1 MKKAILLL
9 ALLALPGGMSLRG
22 AGEPLPVKAAEGE
35 PVKSIPWTNEN
46 FSSEEWADQV
56 SYDEEG
62 DITLDRRTAEGWR
75 DVSWGTFWEGRHFN
89 ALDSFYRGEWNE
101 GWTGTIRSIDW
112 VQDESCPYVTFTLG
126 GNVNEGSYLAIVDA
140 EGNNATTDP
149 DGKIVNDYF
158 ADPALSNNMIVRV
171 VEIAE
176 SFYGKP
182 LHLEIHDVKTG
193 GFGMINF
200 GALSPNQTAEEVSDT
215 LWEHGF
221 GGQGATV
228 TTETNSDLAAQE
240 YIWGKYTD
248 PANAEYAPFME
259 DAREVTATSV
269 EEDFESGELSSLW
282 TVDLNYAENPD
293 GTLYYD
299 FDRTK
304 AVSDISTI
312 SWAEKTPFNK
322 DGNYFLNSWN
332 DQGGAAHE
340 GPRWRLLSK
349 PFVLTGT
356 GIVTAK
362 MGGHNARLSLYAYDG
377 DKPLPDETPLASMT
391 HEEKGWTDN
400 LDCTL
405 GGNNVTMRRSY
416 LDASEHV
423 GKTVVLA
430 LEDFRA
436 TGIWGHAFFDSISTS
451 VELSELSSFPL
462 EIIEQKQDGWAAPRQ
477 FAVRSAFFGK
487 SVEESSEDI
496 APIAEASLFLDKY
509 FATARPAGNPTY
521 CALPKEDAL
530 PLQKAYEALS
540 PEAKSIVDLSGDYSY
555 EGYEET
561 GTIDLTRPVEET
573 TVGKS
578 MENLIERIAGETP
591 SPSAF
596 RPFGGEPAESAPWLV
611 LLLLL
616 LAISSVSAFILYKR
630 RKASK

>member
-1 MKKAILLL
+1 MKKRSLLIL

-35 PVKSIPWTNEN
+35 LVKSIPWADGN
-46 FSSEEWADQV
+46 FTSEEWAPLE
-56 SYDEEG
+56 DEN
-62 DITLDRRTAEGWR
+62 LRTAEGWR
-75 DVSWGTFWEGRHFN
+75 DVSWGTFWGEGRHFN
-89 ALDSFYRGEWNE
+89 ALGDFCRGDRNE
-101 GWTGTIRSIDW
+101 AWTGTIRSIEW

-126 GNVNEGSYLAIVDA
+126 GNVNEGSYLEIVDG

-158 ADPALSNNMIVRV
+158 TDPTLSNNMIVRV

-176 SFYGKP
+176 GFYGKP
-182 LHLEIHDVKTG
+182 LHLKIHDQKAG
-193 GFGMINF
+193 GFGMVNF
-200 GALSPNQTAEEVSDT
+200 GALSPNQTAEEVSAT
-215 LWEHGF
+215 LWQHGF
-221 GGQGATV
+221 GGQGANAHA
-228 TTETNSDLAAQE
+228 TTAANSDLVAQE

-259 DAREVTATSV
+259 DARDITATSV

-299 FDRTK
+299 FDRSK

-312 SWAEKTPFNK
+312 SWVEKMPFNK

-332 DQGGAAHE
+332 DIGGAAHE
-340 GPRWRLLSK
+340 VARWRLLSK

-356 GIVTAK
+356 GIIRAK
-362 MGGHNARLSLYAYDG
+362 MGGHNARVSLYAYDG
-377 DKPLPDETPLASMT
+377 DKPMPDDVPLASMT
-391 HEEKGWTDN
+391 HEEKGWLGN

-405 GGNNVTMRRSY
+405 GGNNITMRRSY

-423 GKTVVLA
+423 GETVVLA
-430 LEDFRA
+430 LEDFR
-436 TGIWGHAFFDSISTS
+436 TGADWGHAFFDSISTS

-462 EIIEQKQDGWAAPRQ
+462 EILEQKQDGWAAPRE
-477 FAVRSAFFGK
+477 FAVRSVFFGK
-487 SVEESSEDI
+487 SAGESSEDI
-496 APIAEASLFLDKY
+496 APVAEASLFLDEY

-521 CALPKEDAL
+521 CELPKAEAL
-530 PLQKAYEALS
+530 PLQEAYEALS
-540 PEAKSIVDLSGDYSY
+540 PEAKAIVDLSGDYSY
-555 EGYEET
+555 EGYDET
-561 GTIDLTRPVEET
+561 GAIDRTRPIEET
-573 TVGKS
+573 TVGVS
-578 MENLIERIAGETP
+578 MENLIERIAGEAP

-611 LLLLL
+611 LLFLL

-630 RKASK
+630 RKASR

>member
-1 MKKAILLL
+1 MKKKAILLL

-22 AGEPLPVKAAEGE
+22 AGEPLPVKAAEGDL
-35 PVKSIPWTNEN
+35 VKSIPWTNEN
-46 FSSEEWADQV
+46 FSSEEWA
-56 SYDEEG
+56 SLEDEN
-62 DITLDRRTAEGWR
+62 LRTAEGWR
-75 DVSWGTFWEGRHFN
+75 DVSWGTFWGEGRHFN
-89 ALDSFYRGEWNE
+89 ALGDFCRGDRNE
-101 GWTGTIRSIDW
+101 GWTGKIKSIEW

-126 GNVNEGSYLAIVDA
+126 GNVNDPSYLEIVDA

-149 DGKIVNDYF
+149 DGKIVNEYF
-158 ADPALSNNMIVRV
+158 QDPTLSNNMIVRV

-176 SFYGKP
+176 GFYGKP
-182 LHLEIHDVKTG
+182 LHLEIHDAKG
-193 GFGMINF
+193 GDFGMVNF
-200 GALSPNQTAEEVSDT
+200 GELSPNQTAEEVSGT

-221 GGQGATV
+221 GGQGANAHATNMA
-228 TTETNSDLAAQE
+228 NSDLVAQE
-240 YIWGKYTD
+240 YIWDKYTD
-248 PANAEYAPFME
+248 PNNAEYAPFME
-259 DAREVTATSV
+259 DAREVTATAL
-269 EEDFESGELSSLW
+269 EEDFESGELSTLW

-304 AVSDISTI
+304 AVSDRTTVDVAS
-312 SWAEKTPFNK
+312 AMMPFNQ
-322 DGNYFLNSWN
+322 DGTYFLNSWN
-332 DQGGAAHE
+332 DMGGAAHE

-362 MGGHNARLSLYAYDG
+362 MGGHNARLSLYLYDG
-377 DKPLPDETPLASMT
+377 DKPAPDDVPLAFMT
-391 HEEKGWTDN
+391 HEEKGWVDN
-400 LDCTL
+400 VDCTL

-416 LDASEHV
+416 LDVSEHV

-430 LEDFRA
+430 LEDFR
-436 TGIWGHAFFDSISTS
+436 TGGDWGHAFFDSISTS
-451 VELSELSSFPL
+451 VELSSFPL

-496 APIAEASLFLDKY
+496 APIAEASLFLDEY

-521 CALPKEDAL
+521 CALPKEDAI
-530 PLQKAYEALS
+530 PLQEAYEALS

-555 EGYEET
+555 EGYDET
-561 GTIDLTRPVEET
+561 GAIDRTRPIEET
-573 TVGKS
+573 TVGVS
-578 MENLIERIAGETP
+578 MENLIERIAGEAP

-596 RPFGGEPAESAPWLV
+596 RPFGGEPAETAPWLV
-611 LLLLL
+611 LLFLL

-630 RKASK
+630 RKATK